1 MQGEEN
7 AMYLSKTETGNQTE
21 LVPHYGEWN
30 IYNTYKFSD
39 VQSTNLLDITDDA
52 VRQQLG
58 TQFEQLTKVF
68 DISFNATNIE
78 SNILKA
84 KMYEFTNEISKWAR
98 QNNYNGLIVPG
109 ARGAKNYENVI
120 IFEQNYA
127 DQILLGKTPFKII
140 K

>member
-1 MQGEEN
+1 
-7 AMYLSKTETGNQTE
+7 MYLSKTVTGNQTE

-39 VQSTNLLDITDDA
+39 VQATNLLDLTDDI

-58 TQFEQLTKVF
+58 TEFEQLTKVF
-68 DISFNATNIE
+68 DIPFNATNTE
-78 SNILKA
+78 SNILKT
-84 KMYEFTNEISKWAR
+84 KMYEFTNELSKWAR
-98 QNNYNGLIVPG
+98 QKNYNGLIVPG
-109 ARGAKNYENVI
+109 ARGTKNYENII

-127 DQILLGKTPFKII
+127 NQILLGKTPIKII